1 MKNDIKVAKELVA
14 VARELSALGID
25 PDMMVDQDAV
35 GKLAEKL
42 LSRLGPAKS
51 RQIRTYGVEIR
62 PTDTVEQLAR
72 AWSTVLL
79 AQ

>member
-1 MKNDIKVAKELVA
+1 MKNDIKCAKELVA